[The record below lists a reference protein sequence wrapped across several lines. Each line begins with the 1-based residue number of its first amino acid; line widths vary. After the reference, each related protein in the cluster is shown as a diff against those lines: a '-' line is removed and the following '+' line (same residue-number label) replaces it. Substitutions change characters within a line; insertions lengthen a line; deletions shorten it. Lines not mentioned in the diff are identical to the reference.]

1 MSFNDDNS
9 NDWAVYKMY
18 VIEEIKDLK
27 DSLEKVKS
35 KVEDIRG
42 LVIETKT
49 KVLGLTVGVPTVI
62 SLIIAAA
69 QIYFGGWIPSK
80 ITKKEISF

>member
-1 MSFNDDNS
+1 MSFNDENP
-9 NDWAVYKMY
+9 NDWAIYKIY
-18 VIEEIKDLK
+18 VIEEIKDLR

-69 QIYFGGWIPSK
+69 QIYFGGWKSPK
-80 ITKKEISF
+80 I

>member
-1 MSFNDDNS
+1 MSFNDENS
-9 NDWAVYKMY
+9 NDWAVYKVY
-18 VIEEIKDLK
+18 VIEELK
-27 DSLEKVKS
+27 ELKESLEKVKV

-69 QIYFGGWIPSK
+69 QLYFGG
-80 ITKKEISF
+80 

>member
-1 MSFNDDNS
+1 MSFNDENS
-9 NDWAVYKMY
+9 NDWAAYKIY
-18 VIEEIKDLK
+18 VIEELKDLK
-27 DSLEKVKS
+27 DSLEKVKI

-49 KVLGLTVGVPTVI
+49 KVLGLTVGVPTAI

-69 QIYFGGWIPSK
+69 QIYFGG
-80 ITKKEISF
+80 

>member
-1 MSFNDDNS
+1 MSFNDEHS
-9 NDWAVYKMY
+9 NDWAAYKIY
-18 VIEEIKDLK
+18 VMEELKDLK

-49 KVLGLTVGVPTVI
+49 KVVALTVGIPTVI
-62 SLIIAAA
+62 SIILGAA
-69 QIYFGGWIPSK
+69 QIYFGG
-80 ITKKEISF
+80 

>member
-1 MSFNDDNS
+1 MSFNNENS
-9 NDWAVYKMY
+9 NDWGAYKMY
-18 VIEEIKDLK
+18 VIEELKDLK

-49 KVLGLTVGVPTVI
+49 KVIALTVGLPTII
-62 SLIIAAA
+62 SIIIGAL
-69 QIYFGGWIPSK
+69 QIYFGG
-80 ITKKEISF
+80 

>member
-27 DSLEKVKS
+27 DSLEKVKF

-69 QIYFGGWIPSK
+69 QIYFGG
-80 ITKKEISF
+80 

>member
-1 MSFNDDNS
+1 MSFNDENS
-9 NDWAVYKMY
+9 NDWGVYKMY
-18 VIEEIKDLK
+18 VIEELKDLK

-69 QIYFGGWIPSK
+69 QIYFGG
-80 ITKKEISF
+80 

>member
-1 MSFNDDNS
+1 MSFNDENS
-9 NDWAVYKMY
+9 NDWAAYKMY
-18 VIEEIKDLK
+18 VIEEIKELK

-49 KVLGLTVGVPTVI
+49 KVLGLTVGVPTII
-62 SLIIAAA
+62 SLIIAIA
-69 QIYFGGWIPSK
+69 QIYFGS
-80 ITKKEISF
+80 

>member
-1 MSFNDDNS
+1 MSFNDENS

-18 VIEEIKDLK
+18 VIEEIKELK
-27 DSLEKVKS
+27 DSLEKVKG

-49 KVLGLTVGVPTVI
+49 KVLGLTIGVPTII

-69 QIYFGGWIPSK
+69 QIYIGG
-80 ITKKEISF
+80 

>member
-1 MSFNDDNS
+1 MNYDES
-9 NDWAVYKMY
+9 NDWAAYRIY

-27 DSLEKVKS
+27 DSLDKLKV

-49 KVLGLTVGVPTVI
+49 KVISLTIGIPTVI
-62 SLIIAAA
+62 SLLIAAA
-69 QIYFGGWIPSK
+69 QLIIGG
-80 ITKKEISF
+80 

>member
-1 MSFNDDNS
+1 MSFNDENS
-9 NDWAVYKMY
+9 NDWAAYKVY

-27 DSLEKVKS
+27 GSLEKVKL

-62 SLIIAAA
+62 SMIIAAA
-69 QIYFGGWIPSK
+69 QIYFGG
-80 ITKKEISF
+80 

>member
-1 MSFNDDNS
+1 MSFNDENS

-18 VIEEIKDLK
+18 VIEEIKELK
-27 DSLEKVKS
+27 DSLEKVKT

-49 KVLGLTVGVPTVI
+49 KVLGLTVGVPTII

-69 QIYFGGWIPSK
+69 QIYFGG
-80 ITKKEISF
+80 

>member
-1 MSFNDDNS
+1 MNYDET
-9 NDWAVYKMY
+9 NDWAAYKVY

-27 DSLEKVKS
+27 NSLDKLKI

-49 KVLGLTVGVPTVI
+49 KVIGLTVGIPTII
-62 SLIIAAA
+62 SILVAAA
-69 QIYFGGWIPSK
+69 QLIVGG
-80 ITKKEISF
+80 

>member
-9 NDWAVYKMY
+9 NDWAAYKIY
-18 VIEEIKDLK
+18 VIEELK
-27 DSLEKVKS
+27 ELKESLEKVKV

-69 QIYFGGWIPSK
+69 QIYFGG
-80 ITKKEISF
+80 